1 MLPISCASDMTHINI
16 YLKFYTLLLKI
27 NTMMDDNNQKATRK
41 KKCYPMKLVA
51 GWGQNSFLKFNPY
64 TITLLYKKKKKK
76 KPQQPSPTTYIR
88 IKAKIFSHC
97 FSCLLCKCW
106 ENVFIRTES
115 KMTAYN
121 TYSYIPYFCKAEKI
135 QTYTSQ

>member
-64 TITLLYKKKKKK
+64 TITLLYKKKKKQNYSNHH
-76 KPQQPSPTTYIR
+76 QQPISGLKPKSFHIALAVY
-88 IKAKIFSHC
+88 FV
-97 FSCLLCKCW
+97 
-106 ENVFIRTES
+106 NVG
-115 KMTAYN
+115 KM
-121 TYSYIPYFCKAEKI
+121 YS
-135 QTYTSQ
+135 

>member
-51 GWGQNSFLKFNPY
+51 GWGQ
-64 TITLLYKKKKKK
+64 
-76 KPQQPSPTTYIR
+76 
-88 IKAKIFSHC
+88 
-97 FSCLLCKCW
+97 
-106 ENVFIRTES
+106 
-115 KMTAYN
+115 
-121 TYSYIPYFCKAEKI
+121 KAEEI
-135 QTYTSQ
+135 YQDYTPGMLTFICFCGDGKKFS